1 MRMKQTI
8 PSSYVGLKINEW
20 YTHIRQFHVAEAER
34 VKLEV
39 EREIEDMEED
49 QDLLLYYSLMEF
61 RHRVMLDYIKPFGE
75 DTSQLEFSEL
85 LEDIEENQYKLT
97 GLLEYYFNF
106 FRGMYEFKQKMFVS
120 AMMYYKRAE
129 KNLAL
134 VSDDIEK
141 AEFAFKMAEIF
152 YNLKQTYVS
161 MSYAVQAL
169 ETYQMYETYTVRR
182 IQCEFVIAGNY
193 DDMQYPERALP
204 HLELALDLAK
214 KEGNPRLIS
223 SALYNLG
230 NCYEKMGELQKAA
243 EYFEKS
249 VSICKSEKFDNL
261 PHSIYSLT
269 QVLYKQKNDAEAQ
282 KKYREGLEIA
292 RQYSDELFVELFQF
306 LHALYGKNID
316 TESVSH
322 TFQFLEEHMLYP
334 YIEELAHDAAQ
345 FYIEN
350 GQPEKALSFYEKMVH
365 AQKQIQRGDCLYE
378 I

>member
-1 MRMKQTI
+1 MKQTI

-61 RHRVMLDYIKPFGE
+61 RHRVMLDYIKPLGE

-85 LEDIEENQYKLT
+85 LEDIEGNQYKLT

>member
-8 PSSYVGLKINEW
+8 PSSFVGLKINEW
-20 YTHIRQFHVAEAER
+20 YTHIRQFHVLEAER
-34 VKLEV
+34 VKREV

-61 RHRVMLDYIKPFGE
+61 RHRVMLDYIKPLKE
-75 DTSQLEFSEL
+75 DPSQPEFSEL
-85 LEDIEENQYKLT
+85 LEDIEGNQYKLT
-97 GLLEYYFNF
+97 GLLDYYFNF
-106 FRGMYEFKQKMFVS
+106 FRGMYEFKQKMFLN

-169 ETYQMYETYTVRR
+169 ETYQSYETYNVRR

-214 KEGNPRLIS
+214 QEGNPRLIS

-230 NCYEKMGELQKAA
+230 NCYEKMGDLSKAA
-243 EYFEKS
+243 EYFETS
-249 VSICKSEKFDNL
+249 VSICRSEKFDNL

-269 QVLYKQKNDAEAQ
+269 QVLYKQNTTAEAEKQ
-282 KKYREGLEIA
+282 YRLGLSIA
-292 RQYSDELFVELFQF
+292 REYNDELFVNLFQF
-306 LHALYGKNID
+306 LHALYGKEMDNA
-316 TESVSH
+316 SVRR
-322 TFQFLEEHMLYP
+322 TFDFLEEHMLYP
-334 YIEELAHDAAQ
+334 YVEELAHDAAK
-345 FYIEN
+345 FYMKH
-350 GQPEKALSFYEKMVH
+350 GQPEKALTFYEKMVH

>member
-1 MRMKQTI
+1 MKQTI

-85 LEDIEENQYKLT
+85 LEDIEGNQYKLT

>member
-1 MRMKQTI
+1 MKQTI

-85 LEDIEENQYKLT
+85 LEDIEGNQYKLT
-97 GLLEYYFNF
+97 GLLDYYFNF

-350 GQPEKALSFYEKMVH
+350 GQPEKALSFFEKMVH

>member
-85 LEDIEENQYKLT
+85 LEDIEGNQYKLT

-306 LHALYGKNID
+306 LHVLYGKNID

>member
-20 YTHIRQFHVAEAER
+20 YTHIRQFHVGEAER

-85 LEDIEENQYKLT
+85 LEDIEGNQYKLT
-97 GLLEYYFNF
+97 GLLDYYFNF

-214 KEGNPRLIS
+214 KEGNPRMIS

>member
-1 MRMKQTI
+1 MKQTI

-85 LEDIEENQYKLT
+85 LEDIEGNQYKLT

-243 EYFEKS
+243 EYFGKS

>member
-20 YTHIRQFHVAEAER
+20 YTHIRQFHIAEAER

-61 RHRVMLDYIKPFGE
+61 RHRVMLDYIKPLGE

-85 LEDIEENQYKLT
+85 LEDIEGNQYKLT

-161 MSYAVQAL
+161 MTYAVQAL

-282 KKYREGLEIA
+282 KQYCQGLEIA
-292 RQYSDELFVELFQF
+292 RQYSDELFVDLFQF

-345 FYIEN
+345 YYIEN

>member
-75 DTSQLEFSEL
+75 DTSHLEFSEL
-85 LEDIEENQYKLT
+85 LEDIEGNQYKLT
-97 GLLEYYFNF
+97 GLLDYYFNF

-269 QVLYKQKNDAEAQ
+269 QVLYKQKNNAEAQ

>member
-49 QDLLLYYSLMEF
+49 QDLLLYYSLMDF
-61 RHRVMLDYIKPFGE
+61 RHRVMLDYIKPLGE

-85 LEDIEENQYKLT
+85 LEDIEGNQYKLT
-97 GLLEYYFNF
+97 GLLDYYFNF
-106 FRGMYEFKQKMFVS
+106 FRGMFEFKQKMFVS

-230 NCYEKMGELQKAA
+230 NCFEKMGELQKAA

-292 RQYSDELFVELFQF
+292 RQYSDDLFVELFQF
-306 LHALYGKNID
+306 LHALYGKNMN

>member
-1 MRMKQTI
+1 MKQTI

-85 LEDIEENQYKLT
+85 LQDIEGNQYKLT

>member
-75 DTSQLEFSEL
+75 DTSHLEFSEL
-85 LEDIEENQYKLT
+85 LEDIEGNQYKLT
-97 GLLEYYFNF
+97 GLLDYYFHF

>member
-1 MRMKQTI
+1 MKQTI

-85 LEDIEENQYKLT
+85 LEDIEGNQYKLT

-316 TESVSH
+316 TEPVSH

>member
-49 QDLLLYYSLMEF
+49 QDLLLYYSLMDF

-85 LEDIEENQYKLT
+85 LEDIEGNQYKLT
-97 GLLEYYFNF
+97 GLLDYYFNF

-306 LHALYGKNID
+306 LHALYGKNVN

>member
-39 EREIEDMEED
+39 EREIKDMEED

-85 LEDIEENQYKLT
+85 LEDIEGNQYKLT

>member
-61 RHRVMLDYIKPFGE
+61 RHRVMLDYIKPFEE

-85 LEDIEENQYKLT
+85 LEDIEGNQYKLT

>member
-1 MRMKQTI
+1 MKQTI

-85 LEDIEENQYKLT
+85 LEDIEGNQYKLT

-182 IQCEFVIAGNY
+182 IQCEFVIADNY

-269 QVLYKQKNDAEAQ
+269 QVLYKQKNGAEAQ

>member
-8 PSSYVGLKINEW
+8 PSSFVGLKINEW
-20 YTHIRQFHVAEAER
+20 YTHIRQFHVLEAER
-34 VKLEV
+34 VKREV

-61 RHRVMLDYIKPFGE
+61 RHRVMLDYIKPLKE
-75 DTSQLEFSEL
+75 DPSQPEFSEL
-85 LEDIEENQYKLT
+85 LEDIEGNQYKLT
-97 GLLEYYFNF
+97 GLLDYYFNF
-106 FRGMYEFKQKMFVS
+106 FRGMYEFKQKMFLN

-169 ETYQMYETYTVRR
+169 ETYQSYETYNVRR

-214 KEGNPRLIS
+214 QEGNPRLIS

-230 NCYEKMGELQKAA
+230 NCYEKMGDLSKAA
-243 EYFEKS
+243 EYFETS
-249 VSICKSEKFDNL
+249 VSICRSEKFDNL

-269 QVLYKQKNDAEAQ
+269 QVLYKQNTTAEAEKQ
-282 KKYREGLEIA
+282 YRLGLSIA
-292 RQYSDELFVELFQF
+292 REYNDELFVNLFQF
-306 LHALYGKNID
+306 LHALYGKEMDNA
-316 TESVSH
+316 SVRH
-322 TFQFLEEHMLYP
+322 TFDFLEEHMLYL
-334 YIEELAHDAAQ
+334 YVEELAHDAAK
-345 FYIEN
+345 FYMKH
-350 GQPEKALSFYEKMVH
+350 GQPEKALTFYEKMVH

>member
-85 LEDIEENQYKLT
+85 LEDIEGNQYKLT

-292 RQYSDELFVELFQF
+292 RQYSDELFVKLFQF

>member
-85 LEDIEENQYKLT
+85 LEDIEGNQFKLT
-97 GLLEYYFNF
+97 GLLDYYFNF

-306 LHALYGKNID
+306 LHALYGKSID

-350 GQPEKALSFYEKMVH
+350 GQPAKALSFYEKMVH

>member
-85 LEDIEENQYKLT
+85 LEDIEGNQYKLT

-204 HLELALDLAK
+204 HLEQALDLAK

>member
-1 MRMKQTI
+1 MKQTI

-85 LEDIEENQYKLT
+85 LEDIEGNQYKLT

-261 PHSIYSLT
+261 THSIYSLT

>member
-1 MRMKQTI
+1 MKQTI

-85 LEDIEENQYKLT
+85 LEDIEGNQYKLT
-97 GLLEYYFNF
+97 GLLDYYFNF

-292 RQYSDELFVELFQF
+292 RQYSDELFVKLFQF

>member
-1 MRMKQTI
+1 MKQTI

-85 LEDIEENQYKLT
+85 LEDIEGNQYKLT

-129 KNLAL
+129 KNFAL

>member
-1 MRMKQTI
+1 MKQTI

-20 YTHIRQFHVAEAER
+20 YTHIRQFHVGEAER

-85 LEDIEENQYKLT
+85 LEDIEGNQYKLT
-97 GLLEYYFNF
+97 GLLDYYFNF

-182 IQCEFVIAGNY
+182 IQCEFVIAENY

>member
-1 MRMKQTI
+1 MKQTI

-85 LEDIEENQYKLT
+85 LEDIEGNQYKLT

-282 KKYREGLEIA
+282 QKYREGLEIA
-292 RQYSDELFVELFQF
+292 RQYKDELFVELFQF

>member
-85 LEDIEENQYKLT
+85 LEDIEGNQYKLT

-261 PHSIYSLT
+261 PNSIYSLT

>member
-1 MRMKQTI
+1 MKQTI

-61 RHRVMLDYIKPFGE
+61 RHRVMLDYIKTFGE

-85 LEDIEENQYKLT
+85 LEDIEGNQYKLT

>member
-85 LEDIEENQYKLT
+85 LEDIEGNQYKLT

-243 EYFEKS
+243 EYFGKS

>member
-1 MRMKQTI
+1 MKQTI

-85 LEDIEENQYKLT
+85 LEDIEGNQYKLT

-269 QVLYKQKNDAEAQ
+269 QVLFKQKNDAEAQ

>member
-85 LEDIEENQYKLT
+85 LEDIEGNQYKLT

-282 KKYREGLEIA
+282 QKYREGLEIA
-292 RQYSDELFVELFQF
+292 RQYNDELFVELFQF

>member
-49 QDLLLYYSLMEF
+49 QDLLLYYSLMDF
-61 RHRVMLDYIKPFGE
+61 RHRVMLDYIKPLGE

-85 LEDIEENQYKLT
+85 LEDIEGNQYKLT
-97 GLLEYYFNF
+97 GLLDYYFNF
-106 FRGMYEFKQKMFVS
+106 FRGMFEFKQKMFVS

-230 NCYEKMGELQKAA
+230 NCFEKMGELQKAA

-292 RQYSDELFVELFQF
+292 RQYSDDLFVELFQF
-306 LHALYGKNID
+306 LHALYGKNMN

-345 FYIEN
+345 FYMEN

>member
-49 QDLLLYYSLMEF
+49 QDLLLYYSLMDF

-85 LEDIEENQYKLT
+85 LEDIEGNQYKLT
-97 GLLEYYFNF
+97 GLLDYYFNF

-306 LHALYGKNID
+306 LHALYGKNVN
-316 TESVSH
+316 TESISH

>member
-61 RHRVMLDYIKPFGE
+61 RHRVMLDYIKPLGE

-85 LEDIEENQYKLT
+85 LEDIEGNQYKLT

-282 KKYREGLEIA
+282 KQYRQGLEIA

>member
-85 LEDIEENQYKLT
+85 LEDIEGNQYKLT

-106 FRGMYEFKQKMFVS
+106 SRGMYEFKQKMFVS

>member
-85 LEDIEENQYKLT
+85 LEDIEGNQYKLT
-97 GLLEYYFNF
+97 GLLDYYFNF

-350 GQPEKALSFYEKMVH
+350 GQPEKALSFFEKMVH